1 MEDKLLTKKNL
12 LWDLA
17 RMQHATKHFIP
28 SLTGFNLVLRYKDLE
43 IKDSIRYLAIINAL
57 ATPIATIH
65 ENLCQ
70 ARNRINCGYL

>member
-17 RMQHATKHFIP
+17 SMRHATKHFIP

-43 IKDSIRYLAIINAL
+43 LKDSIRYLAIINAL

-65 ENLCQ
+65 ENLCK
-70 ARNRINCGYL
+70 ANRISCGYL

>member
-28 SLTGFNLVLRYKDLE
+28 SLTGFNLVLRYSDSEL
-43 IKDSIRYLAIINAL
+43 KDSIGYLPTINTL
-57 ATPIATIH
+57 ATSMATIH

-70 ARNRINCGYL
+70 ARNRFNCGYL